1 VLELLLFK
9 IVVEKKKGI
18 RIEGSR
24 EREREKGREREKEG
38 VLRVVFMISS
48 LQNTNFIFSLLVN
61 FPSCKKLHKLNKDVI
76 NIRKKFNLQTKFAIQ
91 IL

>member
-1 VLELLLFK
+1 MLELLLFK

-48 LQNTNFIFSLLVN
+48 LQNTIFFSLLVN